1 MEDDDEDQLQC
12 AAASAASSSSSFS
25 GRRPRRSAL
34 IHHNPKDFYDSFS
47 SPTSSF
53 QTNETS
59 SSFQTNETSSSF
71 QTNETSSSLLTEGK
85 RAYVE
90 NEEEEKE
97 AGQCRFCQFYFQQLF
112 VVNQFCTVECA
123 LAFSKKA
130 QDLYEAYYAWAL
142 SCVPPSLQIQY
153 SPKPAVEPSPN
164 ESQQD
169 YAARNARALYTNARS
184 YEIQHYRKALF
195 EMSRPL
201 SSENLSEFLKSAVHK
216 NKNARTLS

>member
-47 SPTSSF
+47 SPT
-53 QTNETS
+53 
-59 SSFQTNETSSSF
+59 SSF